1 MFKFE
6 SLQLRAANNT
16 EKQTV
21 PQETDMLLRVPLIL
35 PRRTLILLRRED
47 SLLGGGGLQFV
58 CLFEFKTLPNNFF
71 LWYVFYMMYT
81 ILRNSFQTQEHT
93 KH

>member
-47 SLLGGGGLQFV
+47 SLLGGGWWFYSLFAYLGLRHF
-58 CLFEFKTLPNNFF
+58 PIIFF
-71 LWYVFYMMYT
+71 CGRYST
-81 ILRNSFQTQEHT
+81 
-93 KH
+93 